1 MKKHC
6 LSLERMTAM
15 PFQGNA
21 KKPFLINDILKK
33 STTFCSY
40 RYLSIINILII
51 TIQKSHFSTP
61 NYASSKNK
69 ESKQN
74 ITYQLTEPTTTNI
87 DPCYV
92 VTSLKSSNII
102 FEYRFI
108 SYKVLS
114 EQIKK

>member
-61 NYASSKNK
+61 NYASSK
-69 ESKQN
+69 KQRIKTKHN
-74 ITYQLTEPTTTNI
+74 LPTDRAYNHKHRSMLCGDITQKQQHHFLNI
-87 DPCYV
+87 D
-92 VTSLKSSNII
+92 
-102 FEYRFI
+102 
-108 SYKVLS
+108 SYP
-114 EQIKK
+114 IKFCRNR